1 MTATRLVAIILG
13 LLAAPVPTY
22 AADPPAKELF
32 GAATA
37 PTRGDDAA
45 VIGSYAKGA
54 SPAAIALPID
64 GPAWQ
69 AMRLSRNRVWGPS
82 GIGGL
87 HRAAGHRRARRRLAG
102 PSRRRHGTAAGR
114 PDAHRPRLA
123 PDRARRRPLADPD
136 AGPAAQRRG
145 TGNDFGRLHAPA
157 RRTNRGRDT
166 VHRCPHR
173 LDQARVTRSAG
184 RADLRP
190 PGIKQA
196 LCARATGDR
205 AWLNKVRPWWG
216 HDAHFH
222 VRLACP
228 PGERL
233 CRDQE
238 APPPGDGCGDDL
250 AWWLTD
256 EPWKPK
262 PPRTAYATIATGRP
276 AGRMHRSAQSTL
288 NRYSRMITGIGIPM
302 TQSRMPR
309 MIIVPG
315 LMDGPRRRN
324 VAAGPVVP
332 A

>member
-13 LLAAPVPTY
+13 LLAAPVPTH

-45 VIGSYAKGA
+45 VIGSYAKGCLA
-54 SPAAIALPID
+54 GGNALPID

-69 AMRLSRNRVWGPS
+69 AMRLSRNRVWGHPALVAFIERLAIGARDDGWPGLLVGDMAQPRGGPMRTGHASHQIGLDVDLWLTPMPGRRLS
-82 GIGGL
+82 GEERETISAVSMLQPGTRTVDETL
-87 HRAAGHRRARRRLAG
+87 FTDAHIALIRRASLD
-102 PSRRRHGTAAGR
+102 PQV
-114 PDAHRPRLA
+114 
-123 PDRARRRPLADPD
+123 ARI
-136 AGPAAQRRG
+136 
-145 TGNDFGRLHAPA
+145 F
-157 RRTNRGRDT
+157 
-166 VHRCPHR
+166 VH
-173 LDQARVTRSAG
+173 
-184 RADLRP
+184 

-228 PGERL
+228 PGERR

-262 PPRTAYATIATGRP
+262 PPGPPTPPLRLADLPAECTAVLRAR
-276 AGRMHRSAQSTL
+276 
-288 NRYSRMITGIGIPM
+288 
-302 TQSRMPR
+302 
-309 MIIVPG
+309 
-315 LMDGPRRRN
+315 
-324 VAAGPVVP
+324 
-332 A
+332 